1 MKKIQYVK
9 LVGLLTIL
17 LFLNISCKDDDTLL
31 RGSGITEQSWSTNQT
46 YFASA
51 EQTLTFTFTTL
62 SSWTAQNSSTALLS
76 LGQYRRKF
84 RGKYHKSYSTQ
95 VFPGTGH
102 HYD

>member
-51 EQTLTFTFTTL
+51 EQPSL
-62 SSWTAQNSSTALLS
+62 LLS
-76 LGQYRRKF
+76 RPCLAGLLK
-84 RGKYHKSYSTQ
+84 T
-95 VFPGTGH
+95 VPL
-102 HYD
+102 HYCH

>member
-51 EQTLTFTFTTL
+51 EQTLTFTL
-62 SSWTAQNSSTALLS
+62 RPCLAGLLKTVP
-76 LGQYRRKF
+76 L
-84 RGKYHKSYSTQ
+84 
-95 VFPGTGH
+95 
-102 HYD
+102 HYCH

>member
-46 YFASA
+46 YFAQQSKPS
-51 EQTLTFTFTTL
+51 L
-62 SSWTAQNSSTALLS
+62 LLS
-76 LGQYRRKF
+76 RPCLAGLLK
-84 RGKYHKSYSTQ
+84 T
-95 VFPGTGH
+95 VPL
-102 HYD
+102 HYCH